1 MFLRATKR
9 FKDGKA
15 HCYWSLVESVRVGRR
30 VFQRQALY
38 LGELNDSQRAEWQR
52 TVEAFD
58 ENGKPQQMK
67 LFPENRAPGTDDDSV
82 VRIRT
87 DRLVVKNLRNWGEV
101 WLGTVL
107 RDKLGLDDFWKA
119 RLSSSRKG
127 TDWLSIMKAIVLYR
141 FTDPGSELRMH
152 SNWMANTAIEEL
164 IGSGAL
170 TGRSTLYSCLDR
182 VIWPSDEW
190 RKPRAE
196 RRNSFKDELF
206 HYLRDRWAGL
216 FGSTCDVVL
225 FDLTSTYFEV
235 DGTKALES
243 ELQRYGYSRD
253 KRGDCL
259 QVVVALVLTPDGFP
273 LAYEV
278 MPGNTNDRETQMP
291 FIKRLEAKYGRIG
304 SLWLMDRG
312 VPTEKTLKAMREGGY
327 KYLVGA
333 PRGHLKVLGDR
344 LAKAEWQNVQDGISV
359 KVARLDSEAG
369 TSASGTVGENSGDTF
384 VLTRSTARSLKE
396 TSMRVKKLRGAMK
409 TLFAVDERIGRVRWR
424 KAGPVKRELSRDEL
438 LKRLAVAEA
447 KAGRAWKMISI
458 TLPKEGQKVTPETFH
473 WHLDW
478 DRIDE
483 ARANDEG
490 TYLLRT
496 NLPECDPK
504 TLWKRY
510 MIQGE
515 IEYAF
520 RELKNDLGLRPV
532 YHQLDDRIEAHVFT
546 AFMAL
551 CLFQTLRAIAR
562 ERAPGL
568 TPRQIVEKFR
578 TVKMVDVVMPT
589 TDHRIVTLP
598 RYIEPKKDVAILLDR
613 LGLTLPEQPPPKVS
627 AEAVET
633 A

>member
-1 MFLRATKR
+1 MFLRAAKR

-15 HCYWSLVESVRVGRR
+15 HYYWSLVESVRVGRR
-30 VFQRQALY
+30 VFQRQVLY

-67 LFPENRAPGTDDDSV
+67 LFPENRAPGTGDDSV

-107 RDKLGLDDFWKA
+107 WDKLGLDDFWKA

-152 SNWMANTAIEEL
+152 SNWTANTAIEEL
-164 IGSGAL
+164 IGPGAL

-206 HYLRDRWAGL
+206 YYLRDRWAGL
-216 FGSTCDVVL
+216 FGSTCDAIL
-225 FDLTSTYFEV
+225 FDLTSTYLEV
-235 DGTKALES
+235 DGTKALDS
-243 ELQRYGYSRD
+243 ELRRYGYSRD

-291 FIKRLEAKYGRIG
+291 FIKRLEAKYGGIG

-369 TSASGTVGENSGDTF
+369 TSANGTVGENSGDTF
-384 VLTRSTARSLKE
+384 VLTRSTSRSLKE
-396 TSMRVKKLRGAMK
+396 TSMRVKKLRGATK
-409 TLFAVDERIGRVRWR
+409 ALFAVDERVSGVRWR
-424 KAGPVKRELSRDEL
+424 KAGPVKHELSRDEL

-490 TYLLRT
+490 TYLLQT

-510 MIQGE
+510 MLQGE

-520 RELKNDLGLRPV
+520 RELKDDLGLRPV
-532 YHQLDDRIEAHVFT
+532 HHQLDDRIESHIFT

-551 CLFQTLRAIAR
+551 CLLQTLRAIAR
-562 ERAPGL
+562 EHAPGL

-589 TDHRIVTLP
+589 ADHRIVTLP
-598 RYIEPKKDVAILLDR
+598 RYIEPKEDVAIRLDR

>member
-15 HCYWSLVESVRVGRR
+15 HYYWSLVESVRVGRR

-107 RDKLGLDDFWKA
+107 WDKLGLDDFWKA

-225 FDLTSTYFEV
+225 FDLASTYFEV

-562 ERAPGL
+562 EHAPGL

>member
-82 VRIRT
+82 VLIRT

-107 RDKLGLDDFWKA
+107 WDKLGLDDFWKA

-206 HYLRDRWAGL
+206 YYLRDRWAGL

-369 TSASGTVGENSGDTF
+369 TSASGTVGESSGDTF

-409 TLFAVDERIGRVRWR
+409 TLFAVDGRIGRVRWR

-458 TLPKEGQKVTPETFH
+458 TLPKEGLKVTPETFH

>member
-82 VRIRT
+82 VLIRT

-107 RDKLGLDDFWKA
+107 WDKLGLDDFWKA

-225 FDLTSTYFEV
+225 FDLASTYFEV

-369 TSASGTVGENSGDTF
+369 TSASGTVGESSGDTF

-409 TLFAVDERIGRVRWR
+409 TLFAVDGRIGRVRWR

>member
-15 HCYWSLVESVRVGRR
+15 HYYWSLVESVRVGRR

-58 ENGKPQQMK
+58 ENGKPHQIK

-107 RDKLGLDDFWKA
+107 WDKLGLDDFWKA

-182 VIWPSDEW
+182 VIWQSDEW

-206 HYLRDRWAGL
+206 YYLRDRWAGL

-235 DGTKALES
+235 DGSKALES

-291 FIKRLEAKYGRIG
+291 FIKKLEAKYGRIG

-312 VPTEKTLKAMREGGY
+312 VPTEKTLRAMREGGY

-369 TSASGTVGENSGDTF
+369 TSANGTVGESSGDTF

-396 TSMRVKKLRGAMK
+396 TSMRVKKLRGAMR

-532 YHQLDDRIEAHVFT
+532 YHQLDDRIEAHIFT

-562 ERAPGL
+562 EHAPGL

-598 RYIEPKKDVAILLDR
+598 RYIEPKKDVAILLDS

>member
-82 VRIRT
+82 VLIRT

-369 TSASGTVGENSGDTF
+369 TSASGTVGESSGDTF

-409 TLFAVDERIGRVRWR
+409 TLFAVDGRIGRVRWR

>member
-107 RDKLGLDDFWKA
+107 WDKLGLDDFWKA
-119 RLSSSRKG
+119 RLSPSRKG
-127 TDWLSIMKAIVLYR
+127 TDWLSVMKAIVLYR

-369 TSASGTVGENSGDTF
+369 TSANGTVGESSGDTF

-627 AEAVET
+627 PEAVET

>member
-107 RDKLGLDDFWKA
+107 WDKLGLDDFWKA

-206 HYLRDRWAGL
+206 YYLRDRWAGL

-369 TSASGTVGENSGDTF
+369 TSASGTVGESSGDTF

-409 TLFAVDERIGRVRWR
+409 TLFAVDGRIGRVRWR

-447 KAGRAWKMISI
+447 KAGRAWKTISI

-627 AEAVET
+627 TEAVET

>member
-107 RDKLGLDDFWKA
+107 WDKLGLDDFWKA

-182 VIWPSDEW
+182 MIWPSDEW

-225 FDLTSTYFEV
+225 FDLASTYFEV

-369 TSASGTVGENSGDTF
+369 TSASGTVGESSGDTF

-409 TLFAVDERIGRVRWR
+409 TLFAVDGRIGRVRWR

-458 TLPKEGQKVTPETFH
+458 TLPKEGLKVTPETFH

>member
-107 RDKLGLDDFWKA
+107 WDKLGLDDFWKA

-243 ELQRYGYSRD
+243 DLQRYGYSRD

-291 FIKRLEAKYGRIG
+291 CIKRLEAKYGRIG

-369 TSASGTVGENSGDTF
+369 TSASGTVGESSGDTF

-409 TLFAVDERIGRVRWR
+409 TLFAVDGRIGRVRWR

-627 AEAVET
+627 TEAVET

>member
-107 RDKLGLDDFWKA
+107 WDKLGLDDFWKA

-182 VIWPSDEW
+182 MIWPSDEW

-369 TSASGTVGENSGDTF
+369 TSASGTVGESSGDTF

>member
-107 RDKLGLDDFWKA
+107 WDKLGLDDFWKA

-206 HYLRDRWAGL
+206 HCLRDRWAGL

-278 MPGNTNDRETQMP
+278 MPGNTGDKETQMP
-291 FIKRLEAKYGRIG
+291 LIRRLEEKYGKIG

-409 TLFAVDERIGRVRWR
+409 TLFAVDGRIGRVRWR

-627 AEAVET
+627 TEAVET

>member
-67 LFPENRAPGTDDDSV
+67 LFPENRAPGTDEDSV

-369 TSASGTVGENSGDTF
+369 TSASGTVGESSGDTF

>member
-127 TDWLSIMKAIVLYR
+127 TDWLSVMKAIVLYR

-164 IGSGAL
+164 IGPGAL

-369 TSASGTVGENSGDTF
+369 TSASGTVGESSGDTF

-409 TLFAVDERIGRVRWR
+409 TLFAVDGRIGRVRWR

-627 AEAVET
+627 TEAVET

>member
-107 RDKLGLDDFWKA
+107 WDKLGLDDFWKA

-164 IGSGAL
+164 IGPGAL

-369 TSASGTVGENSGDTF
+369 TSANGTAGESSGDTF

-409 TLFAVDERIGRVRWR
+409 TLFAVDGRIGRVRWR

>member
-107 RDKLGLDDFWKA
+107 WDKLGLDDFWKA

-152 SNWMANTAIEEL
+152 SNWMANTAMEEL

-243 ELQRYGYSRD
+243 ELQRSGYSRD

-369 TSASGTVGENSGDTF
+369 TSASGTVGESSGDTF

-458 TLPKEGQKVTPETFH
+458 TLPKEGLKVTPETFH

>member
-15 HCYWSLVESVRVGRR
+15 HYCWSLVESVRVRRR
-30 VFQRQALY
+30 VFQRQVLY
-38 LGELNDSQRAEWQR
+38 LGELNGSQRAEWQR

-67 LFPENRAPGTDDDSV
+67 LFPEDRAPGTGDDSV

-107 RDKLGLDDFWKA
+107 WDRLGLDDFWKA

-127 TDWLSIMKAIVLYR
+127 TDWLSIMKAIVLYM

-152 SNWMANTAIEEL
+152 SNWTANTAIEEL
-164 IGSGAL
+164 IGPGAL

-206 HYLRDRWAGL
+206 YYLRDRWAGL
-216 FGSTCDVVL
+216 FGSTCDVIL
-225 FDLTSTYFEV
+225 FDLTSTYLEV
-235 DGTKALES
+235 DGTKALDS
-243 ELQRYGYSRD
+243 ELRRYGYSRD

-291 FIKRLEAKYGRIG
+291 FIKRLEAKYGGIG

-344 LAKAEWQNVQDGISV
+344 LAKS
-359 KVARLDSEAG
+359 
-369 TSASGTVGENSGDTF
+369 SGTGWRRQN
-384 VLTRSTARSLKE
+384 
-396 TSMRVKKLRGAMK
+396 
-409 TLFAVDERIGRVRWR
+409 GRM
-424 KAGPVKRELSRDEL
+424 SRTES
-438 LKRLAVAEA
+438 R
-447 KAGRAWKMISI
+447 
-458 TLPKEGQKVTPETFH
+458 
-473 WHLDW
+473 
-478 DRIDE
+478 
-483 ARANDEG
+483 
-490 TYLLRT
+490 
-496 NLPECDPK
+496 
-504 TLWKRY
+504 
-510 MIQGE
+510 
-515 IEYAF
+515 
-520 RELKNDLGLRPV
+520 
-532 YHQLDDRIEAHVFT
+532 
-546 AFMAL
+546 
-551 CLFQTLRAIAR
+551 
-562 ERAPGL
+562 
-568 TPRQIVEKFR
+568 
-578 TVKMVDVVMPT
+578 
-589 TDHRIVTLP
+589 
-598 RYIEPKKDVAILLDR
+598 
-613 LGLTLPEQPPPKVS
+613 
-627 AEAVET
+627 
-633 A
+633 

>member
-107 RDKLGLDDFWKA
+107 WDKLGLDDFWKA

-291 FIKRLEAKYGRIG
+291 FIKRLEAKYGGIG

-369 TSASGTVGENSGDTF
+369 TSASGTVGESSGDTF

>member
-15 HCYWSLVESVRVGRR
+15 HYYWSLVESVRVGRR

-58 ENGKPQQMK
+58 ENGKPHQMK

-107 RDKLGLDDFWKA
+107 WDKLGLDDFWKA

-182 VIWPSDEW
+182 VIWQSDEW

-206 HYLRDRWAGL
+206 YYLRDRWAGL

-235 DGTKALES
+235 DGSKALES

-291 FIKRLEAKYGRIG
+291 FIKKLEAKYGRIG

-312 VPTEKTLKAMREGGY
+312 VPTEKTLRAMREGGY

-369 TSASGTVGENSGDTF
+369 TSANGTVGESSGDTF

-396 TSMRVKKLRGAMK
+396 TSMRVKKLRGAMR

-532 YHQLDDRIEAHVFT
+532 YHQLDDRIEAHIFT

-562 ERAPGL
+562 EHAPGL

-598 RYIEPKKDVAILLDR
+598 RYIEPKKDVAILLDS

>member
-82 VRIRT
+82 VLIRT

-107 RDKLGLDDFWKA
+107 WDKLGLDDFWKA

-127 TDWLSIMKAIVLYR
+127 TDWLSVMKAIVLYR

-206 HYLRDRWAGL
+206 YCLRDRWAGL

-369 TSASGTVGENSGDTF
+369 TSASGTVGESSGDTF

-627 AEAVET
+627 TEAVET

>member
-107 RDKLGLDDFWKA
+107 WDKLGLDDFWKA

-369 TSASGTVGENSGDTF
+369 TSASGTAGESSGDTF

-458 TLPKEGQKVTPETFH
+458 TLPKEGLKVTPETFH

>member
-127 TDWLSIMKAIVLYR
+127 TDWLSVMKAIVLYR

-409 TLFAVDERIGRVRWR
+409 TLFAVDGRIGRVRWR

>member
-107 RDKLGLDDFWKA
+107 WDKPGLDDFWKA

-127 TDWLSIMKAIVLYR
+127 TDWLSVMKAIVLYR

-206 HYLRDRWAGL
+206 YYLRDRWAGL

-369 TSASGTVGENSGDTF
+369 TSASGTVGESSGDTF

-409 TLFAVDERIGRVRWR
+409 TLFAVDGRIGRVRWR

>member
-9 FKDGKA
+9 FKDGTA
-15 HCYWSLVESVRVGRR
+15 HYYWSLVESVRVGRR

-107 RDKLGLDDFWKA
+107 WDKLGLDDFWKA

-291 FIKRLEAKYGRIG
+291 FIKRLEAKYGGIG

-409 TLFAVDERIGRVRWR
+409 TLFAVDGRIGRVRWR

>member
-15 HCYWSLVESVRVGRR
+15 HYYWSLVESVRVGRR

-107 RDKLGLDDFWKA
+107 WDKLGLDDFWKA

-369 TSASGTVGENSGDTF
+369 TSASGTVGESSGDTF

-409 TLFAVDERIGRVRWR
+409 TLFAVDGRIGRVRWR

>member
-30 VFQRQALY
+30 VFQRQVLY

-107 RDKLGLDDFWKA
+107 WDKLGLDDFWKA

-278 MPGNTNDRETQMP
+278 MPGNTNAREAQMP
-291 FIKRLEAKYGRIG
+291 CIKRLEAKYGRIG

-369 TSASGTVGENSGDTF
+369 TSASGTVGESSGDTF

-409 TLFAVDERIGRVRWR
+409 TLFAVDGRIGRVRWR

>member
-15 HCYWSLVESVRVGRR
+15 HYYWSLVESVRVGRR

-107 RDKLGLDDFWKA
+107 WDKLGLDDFWKA

-182 VIWPSDEW
+182 VIWQSDEW

-206 HYLRDRWAGL
+206 YYLRDRWAGL

-235 DGTKALES
+235 DGSKALES

-291 FIKRLEAKYGRIG
+291 FIKKLEAKYGRIG

-312 VPTEKTLKAMREGGY
+312 VPTEKTLRAMREGGY

-369 TSASGTVGENSGDTF
+369 TSANGTVGESSGDTF

-396 TSMRVKKLRGAMK
+396 TSMRVKKLRGAMR

-532 YHQLDDRIEAHVFT
+532 YHQLDDRIEA
-546 AFMAL
+546 FMAL

-562 ERAPGL
+562 EHAPGL

-598 RYIEPKKDVAILLDR
+598 RYIEPKKDVAILLDS

>member
-15 HCYWSLVESVRVGRR
+15 HYYWSLVESVRVGRR

-58 ENGKPQQMK
+58 ENGKPHQIK

-107 RDKLGLDDFWKA
+107 WDKLGLDDFWKA

-141 FTDPGSELRMH
+141 FTDPGSELQMH

-182 VIWPSDEW
+182 VIWQSDEW

-206 HYLRDRWAGL
+206 YYLRDRWAGL

-235 DGTKALES
+235 DGSKALES

-291 FIKRLEAKYGRIG
+291 FIKKLEAKYGRIG

-312 VPTEKTLKAMREGGY
+312 VPTEKTLRAMREGGY

-369 TSASGTVGENSGDTF
+369 TSANGTVGESSGDTF

-396 TSMRVKKLRGAMK
+396 TSMRVKKLRGAMR

-532 YHQLDDRIEAHVFT
+532 YHQLDDRIEAHIFT

-562 ERAPGL
+562 EHAPGL

-598 RYIEPKKDVAILLDR
+598 RYIEPKKDVAILLDS

>member
-82 VRIRT
+82 VLIRT

-225 FDLTSTYFEV
+225 FDLASTYFEV

-291 FIKRLEAKYGRIG
+291 FIKRLEAKYGGIG

-369 TSASGTVGENSGDTF
+369 TSANGTVGESSGDTF

-458 TLPKEGQKVTPETFH
+458 TLPKEGLKVTPETFH

>member
-82 VRIRT
+82 VLIRT

-107 RDKLGLDDFWKA
+107 WDKLGLDDFWKA

>member
-107 RDKLGLDDFWKA
+107 WDKLGLDDFWKA

-225 FDLTSTYFEV
+225 FDLASTYFEV

-369 TSASGTVGENSGDTF
+369 TSANGTVGESSGDTF

-627 AEAVET
+627 TEAVET

>member
-107 RDKLGLDDFWKA
+107 WDKLGLDDFWKA

-206 HYLRDRWAGL
+206 YCLRDRWAGL

-369 TSASGTVGENSGDTF
+369 TSANGTAGESSGDTF

-633 A
+633 K

>member
-107 RDKLGLDDFWKA
+107 WDKLGLDDFWKA

-206 HYLRDRWAGL
+206 HCLRDRWAGL

-344 LAKAEWQNVQDGISV
+344 LAKAEWQNVQDGSSV

-369 TSASGTVGENSGDTF
+369 TSASGTAGESSGDTF

>member
-82 VRIRT
+82 VLIRT

-107 RDKLGLDDFWKA
+107 WDKLGLDDFWKA

-369 TSASGTVGENSGDTF
+369 TSASGTVGESSGDTF

>member
-15 HCYWSLVESVRVGRR
+15 HCYWRLVESVRVGRR

-369 TSASGTVGENSGDTF
+369 TSASGTVGESSGDTF

-409 TLFAVDERIGRVRWR
+409 TLFAVDGRIGRVRWR

-458 TLPKEGQKVTPETFH
+458 TLPKEGLKVTPETFH